1 MSLIRIISRFCIT
14 RQYQCILVNYS
25 AVKYHREVLFPS
37 QLPSGRVRALPFF
50 LYTCAVY
57 QLEVNIAIMYTSTQ
71 QAIQAIKDR
80 AKSAGFRLSDVGR
93 VANIDPAQ
101 LSRWTT
107 GKTVPLYSSIIK
119 LNEAVDALISARM
132 TQLAKDMD
140 EAVK

>member
-1 MSLIRIISRFCIT
+1 MQT
-14 RQYQCILVNYS
+14 S
-25 AVKYHREVLFPS
+25 A
-37 QLPSGRVRALPFF
+37 
-50 LYTCAVY
+50 
-57 QLEVNIAIMYTSTQ
+57 Q
-71 QAIQAIKDR
+71 QAIQAIRDR

-119 LNEAVDALISARM
+119 LNEACDALISARM
-132 TQLAKDMD
+132 TQLSKDMD

>member
-1 MSLIRIISRFCIT
+1 MRGLVSLAVAFGESSRSP
-14 RQYQCILVNYS
+14 L
-25 AVKYHREVLFPS
+25 
-37 QLPSGRVRALPFF
+37 FF

-57 QLEVNIAIMYTSTQ
+57 QFEVNIEIMHTSAQ

-107 GKTVPLYSSIIK
+107 GKTVPLYTSIIK

>member
-1 MSLIRIISRFCIT
+1 
-14 RQYQCILVNYS
+14 
-25 AVKYHREVLFPS
+25 
-37 QLPSGRVRALPFF
+37 
-50 LYTCAVY
+50 
-57 QLEVNIAIMYTSTQ
+57 
-71 QAIQAIKDR
+71 
-80 AKSAGFRLSDVGR
+80 VGR

>member
-1 MSLIRIISRFCIT
+1 M
-14 RQYQCILVNYS
+14 
-25 AVKYHREVLFPS
+25 E
-37 QLPSGRVRALPFF
+37 
-50 LYTCAVY
+50 
-57 QLEVNIAIMYTSTQ
+57 TSTQ
-71 QAIQAIKDR
+71 LAIKAIRDR
-80 AKSAGFRLSDVGR
+80 AKIGGFRLSDVGR

>member
-1 MSLIRIISRFCIT
+1 M
-14 RQYQCILVNYS
+14 
-25 AVKYHREVLFPS
+25 E
-37 QLPSGRVRALPFF
+37 
-50 LYTCAVY
+50 
-57 QLEVNIAIMYTSTQ
+57 TSTQ
-71 QAIQAIKDR
+71 QAIKAIKDR
-80 AKSAGFRLSDVGR
+80 AKIGGFRLSDVGR